1 MPESDARSAPRAFD
15 AVERMIIGATEMVLD
30 LAAPAPAGQVLPA
43 SSQVSAAGS
52 EQPAVADAGQDARSE
67 PGVARAASG
76 LPAGPVAAERDPGA
90 SGRRARSRWTIILRA
105 CGVLVVV
112 FVVFVVFVVG
122 VWWLGAGPEPQ
133 DAPPA
138 RFDNPI
144 SARPA
149 VPMVAEPRAD
159 QLGLGRPAPV
169 PGAVL
174 QAASAAAAIANPG
187 GAASGQSAASAGAV
201 ASRVNASSGR
211 SGPAVP
217 AARGASA
224 AMNSIVA
231 LSEDRR
237 ASLSGGTA
245 SSSPSAGTVRTAV
258 YGRSGILAL
267 TPSAVVVFDEQRRVQ
282 AEVKLGALLPDGS
295 RVVAI
300 HPDRHQVDTDRG
312 ALVLSSPPPGAP

>member
-112 FVVFVVFVVG
+112 FVVFVVG

-144 SARPA
+144 SARPD

-159 QLGLGRPAPV
+159 QLGPGRPAPV
-169 PGAVL
+169 PRAVL
-174 QAASAAAAIANPG
+174 QAASAAAAIAIPG
-187 GAASGQSAASAGAV
+187 GAASGSGVASAGAV
-201 ASRVNASSGR
+201 ARRVNASSGR
-211 SGPAVP
+211 SGPAAP

-237 ASLSGGTA
+237 APPSGGPA
-245 SSSPSAGTVRTAV
+245 SSSPSAATVRTAV

-295 RVVAI
+295 RVLAI

>member
-1 MPESDARSAPRAFD
+1 MAEYDARSAPRAFD

-52 EQPAVADAGQDARSE
+52 EQPAVADAGQGARSE
-67 PGVARAASG
+67 PGVARADSG

-90 SGRRARSRWTIILRA
+90 SGRRARSVWTIMLRA

-112 FVVFVVFVVG
+112 FVLG

-144 SARPA
+144 SARPD

-159 QLGLGRPAPV
+159 QLGPGRPAPV
-169 PGAVL
+169 PRAVL
-174 QAASAAAAIANPG
+174 QAASAAAAIAIPG
-187 GAASGQSAASAGAV
+187 GAASGSGVASAGAV
-201 ASRVNASSGR
+201 VRRVNASSGR
-211 SGPAVP
+211 SGPAAP

-237 ASLSGGTA
+237 APPSGGPA
-245 SSSPSAGTVRTAV
+245 SSSPSAATVRTAV

-295 RVVAI
+295 RVLAI

>member
-112 FVVFVVFVVG
+112 FVVFVVG

-174 QAASAAAAIANPG
+174 QAASAAAAIAIPG

-201 ASRVNASSGR
+201 ASRVKASSGR

-224 AMNSIVA
+224 AMNAIVA

-237 ASLSGGTA
+237 APLSGGTA
-245 SSSPSAGTVRTAV
+245 SSSPSAATVRTAV

>member
-1 MPESDARSAPRAFD
+1 MAEYDARSAPRAFD

-112 FVVFVVFVVG
+112 FVVFVVG

-144 SARPA
+144 SARPD

-159 QLGLGRPAPV
+159 QLGPGRPAPV
-169 PGAVL
+169 PRAVL
-174 QAASAAAAIANPG
+174 QAASAAAAIAIPG
-187 GAASGQSAASAGAV
+187 GAASGSGVASAGAV
-201 ASRVNASSGR
+201 ARRVNASSGR
-211 SGPAVP
+211 SGPAAP

-237 ASLSGGTA
+237 APPSGGPA
-245 SSSPSAGTVRTAV
+245 SSSPSAATVRTAV

-295 RVVAI
+295 RVLAI